1 MDQLLRAVIGCCT
14 EKQAETQNAQENL
27 SYEHP
32 NQHLTGFGTFAFLED
47 LCGWYIANNMRA
59 E

>member
-1 MDQLLRAVIGCCT
+1 MNQLLRAVIGCCT

-32 NQHLTGFGTFAFLED
+32 NQHLTGFGTFAFRRLVWMVYSE
-47 LCGWYIANNMRA
+47 
-59 E
+59 